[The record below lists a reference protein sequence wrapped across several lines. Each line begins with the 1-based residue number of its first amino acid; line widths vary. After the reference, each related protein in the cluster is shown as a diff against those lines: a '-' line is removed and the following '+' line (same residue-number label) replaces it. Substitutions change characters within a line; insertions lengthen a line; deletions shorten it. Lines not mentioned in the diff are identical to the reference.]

1 MVDLV
6 TLQESRRGR
15 AMQEI
20 RDRISLAVAAEAG
33 MAEAACRRPRRKDKH
48 SLRVDASKCMKR
60 SDGGTCKKLPTHHA
74 TIAMA
79 WVLEARRM
87 GV

>member
-6 TLQESRRGR
+6 TLQESRWGR

-20 RDRISLAVAAEAG
+20 RDRISLAVA
-33 MAEAACRRPRRKDKH
+33 AEAACRRPRRKDKH